1 VSATLTALIAFASGI
16 AGVIGGLVGAR
27 YTWRKDNREQ
37 RASDDRESDRTIELL
52 KEQNRLLVEQNSRLQ
67 QNYDELKQ
75 QSSRREAEWTREKKM
90 LEARINEIERD
101 YRNLVLTV
109 TTMGFCANSGNCANY
124 NPGDR
129 RGRLKEEV
137 DEG

>member
-1 VSATLTALIAFASGI
+1 MTALIALASGV

-75 QSSRREAEWTREKKM
+75 QSSRREAEWTREKKL

-129 RGRLKEEV
+129 RGRLKEAS
-137 DEG
+137 DGR